1 MKKIILITAFLL
13 LITTIGL
20 ADTIIV
26 DWNGSGD
33 YTTIQA
39 GINAASAGDTVQVK
53 YGTYNEAITINKDL
67 TLIKYSTQLPT
78 ITYSYGTTITIQS
91 AEVLISGFNVE
102 TTAQYGYGIRVYGNQ
117 DVIIDDCIISGMYK
131 GIFSEQIQIEIYNC
145 EFYDNHKAITI
156 TTSIEESEYP
166 AVIKGC
172 SIYQNDAG
180 IDIDSYGTPLVL
192 IEECDIYEN
201 ELNGIL
207 LEGGYSTIKNCMIYD
222 NIYNNNG
229 YGIDC
234 ISGFFDIINCTIYG
248 NYKGVRCISNLY
260 KTIVNSI
267 LWGNSYAD
275 IVGSPTVSYSCIED
289 GYAGTGN
296 IDDDPQFEDA
306 SNGDFHLRWDNDELS
321 PCIDTG
327 DHNTEWDGDGTPPD
341 MGRLKAVK
349 HWYDNWE
356 LPDIN
361 TDRGWKWMCFP
372 VIDTVTNSQTYV
384 GDMAQYMLADIL
396 DIELLDHVEWV
407 PIETTSQTILKI
419 EYEDDQWYNIDHIFK
434 SIQGYKFQML
444 DDDPVYLPISGFL
457 EDSTKTIQLN
467 DEHDNWMGYFIDYEQ
482 NIEDAFGEETLEN
495 LYYIQTQR
503 WTVTREEPDPESPWL
518 GLSSANRTLNYGD
531 LVIVRCFDDELFAW
545 CDTELEQERDVRE
558 DTQYFSYEE
567 QADYIPIYVQL
578 DPTNLPTEIAV
589 FVDGECKG
597 AEKVLEDLTD
607 IRAYM
612 LDGNGGDITFEMY
625 YDNKSPVEKVS
636 KYFVYNTK
644 SMEFEPEI
652 ITVDPSKDYYLV
664 TFKETDIPQFMYE
677 YKMKHYPNPVRSN
690 TKIKYSLPRT
700 EKVTINI
707 YNVRGQLVQTL
718 INEQMGSGI
727 HAVYWDGTDGNG
739 KYVTNGVYMY
749 VLKTNNKTIAHK
761 MLLMR

>member
-1 MKKIILITAFLL
+1 MKKLILTAVFML
-13 LITTIGL
+13 LIITISY
-20 ADTIIV
+20 ADIIIP
-26 DWNGSGD
+26 DD
-33 YTTIQA
+33 YATIQA
-39 GINAASAGDTVQVK
+39 GINAATAGDTVKVK

-67 TLIKYSTQLPT
+67 TLIKYSTQMPT
-78 ITYSYGTTITIQS
+78 ITYSYGSMITIQS

-102 TTAQYGYGIRVYGNQ
+102 TTAQYGYGMRVYGNQ
-117 DVIIDDCIISGMYK
+117 DVVIDDCIVSGMYK

-145 EFYDNHKAITI
+145 QFYDNHKAITI
-156 TTSIEESEYP
+156 TTNIEESEYP

-172 SIYQNDAG
+172 SIYQNEAG
-180 IDIDSYGTPLVL
+180 IDIDSNGGPLVL

-207 LEGGYSTIKNCMIYD
+207 LEGGCSTIKRCIISD

-234 ISGFFDIINCTIYG
+234 ISGYCDIINCTIHG
-248 NYKGVRCISNLY
+248 NYKGVRFISNIG
-260 KTIVNSI
+260 KEIINSI

-275 IVGSPTVSYSCIED
+275 IVGSPTVTYSCIED
-289 GYAGTGN
+289 GYAGNGN

-306 SNGDFHLRWDNDELS
+306 ANGDFHLRWDNDELS

-327 DHNTEWDGDGTPPD
+327 DQNTEWDGDDTPPD
-341 MGRLKAVK
+341 MGRLRAEK

-361 TDRGWKWMCFP
+361 TNRGWKWMCFP

-384 GDMAQYMLADIL
+384 GDMAEYMLADIL
-396 DIELLDHVEWV
+396 DTDLLDHVEWV
-407 PIETTSQTILKI
+407 PIETTSNNIINI
-419 EYEDDQWYNIDHIFK
+419 EFEDPIWTNTNHIFT

-503 WTVTREEPDPESPWL
+503 WTVTREEPEPESPWL

-558 DTQYFSYEE
+558 DTQYFNYEE

-578 DPTNLPTEIAV
+578 DPTDLPTEIAV

-612 LDGNGGDITFEMY
+612 LGANGGNITFEMY
-625 YDNKSPVEKVS
+625 FDNKSPIEKVS

-652 ITVDPSKDYYLV
+652 ITVNPSKDYYLV
-664 TFKETDIPQFMYE
+664 TFKETDTPQFTYE

-707 YNVRGQLVQTL
+707 YNVRGQLIQTL
-718 INEQMGSGI
+718 INDQVGSGI
-727 HAVYWDGTDGNG
+727 HTVYWDGTDLSG
-739 KYVTNGVYMY
+739 KYVNNGVYMY